1 MIDSIES
8 YLKTKKRN
16 YQQLFTETLAITT
29 AEGAGEAWK
38 NANQKG
44 GDTNQKCQ

>member
-1 MIDSIES
+1 MLDSIES

-38 NANQKG
+38 NAQNQG
-44 GDTNQKCQ
+44 GEQN